1 MLRLSLLRHA
11 KSSWKNPGMADIDR
25 SLSSRGRAAAPL
37 MGEAIAERGLVPDLV
52 LCSSARRTRETYDLV
67 SEGWEPPPAVE
78 YCEALYH
85 AAPDNLL
92 DIVREQAPDTG
103 HLMLIGHN
111 PGFHLFGYDLI
122 GRGPL
127 HAQER
132 LSEKFP
138 TCGLL
143 VVDFN
148 EGEWADV
155 RRGAGELSLFLVP
168 ADLGLTPSP
177 IDP

>member
-25 SLSSRGRAAAPL
+25 SLSSRGRVAAPV
-37 MGEAIAERGLVPDLV
+37 MGDAIAERGMVPDLV
-52 LCSSARRTRETYDLV
+52 LCSSARRTRETLDLA
-67 SEGWEPPPAVE
+67 SQAWEPPPAVE
-78 YCEALYH
+78 YREELYH
-85 AAPDNLL
+85 AAPDTLL
-92 DIVREQAPDTG
+92 DIVREQMPETK

-111 PGFHLFGYDLI
+111 PGFHLFGFDLI
-122 GRGPL
+122 GRGPK
-127 HAQER
+127 HARER
-132 LSEKFP
+132 LGEKFP

-143 VVDFN
+143 VADFAV
-148 EGEWADV
+148 GEWADI
-155 RRGAGELSLFLVP
+155 RYGTGELSLFLVP